1 MCALLTPCQTHPSHK
16 KLSDEV
22 QIFLLQH
29 DVREK
34 GKQGFCCSADTE
46 RTRRSYKV
54 YCPSSPGAQHD
65 TSTGSS
71 YDPGDDESEER
82 QGLLYPKIP
91 TGKCLTCVGH

>member
-22 QIFLLQH
+22 QVFLLQH

-46 RTRRSYKV
+46 RTRRGYRFTAHHDQQLNTMRPQGGHVIRTTMRASKV
-54 YCPSSPGAQHD
+54 RVCCIQRFQQ
-65 TSTGSS
+65 
-71 YDPGDDESEER
+71 ES
-82 QGLLYPKIP
+82 
-91 TGKCLTCVGH
+91 V